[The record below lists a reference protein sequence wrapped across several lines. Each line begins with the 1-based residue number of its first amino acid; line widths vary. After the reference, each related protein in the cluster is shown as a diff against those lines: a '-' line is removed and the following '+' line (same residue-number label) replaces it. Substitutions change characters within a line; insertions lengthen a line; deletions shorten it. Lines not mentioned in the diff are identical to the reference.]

1 MTGTDRFLYYPCP
14 KDFSNFESFFRDYPV
29 FPFGENPPDNPADKF
44 FNMEFD
50 EQKAVE
56 HINRRLTEAG
66 RTAYPEDEVLN
77 VVDMIWDFYEEN
89 GLLDVDAADDDI
101 DEDIEPDMIDYVTR
115 MLRKDKS
122 AVIDAADVPLM
133 VRAEVEYEDSV
144 L

>member
-1 MTGTDRFLYYPCP
+1 MTGTDRFLHYPCP
-14 KDFSNFESFFRDYPV
+14 RDFSNFESFFRDYLV
-29 FPFGENPPDNPADKF
+29 FPFGENPPDNPADNF

-77 VVDMIWDFYEEN
+77 VVDMIWDFYEEH
-89 GLLDVDAADDDI
+89 GLLDVDAAD
-101 DEDIEPDMIDYVTR
+101 
-115 MLRKDKS
+115 DKS

>member
-1 MTGTDRFLYYPCP
+1 
-14 KDFSNFESFFRDYPV
+14 
-29 FPFGENPPDNPADKF
+29 
-44 FNMEFD
+44 MEFD

-89 GLLDVDAADDDI
+89 GLLDVDAANDDI